1 MTMFTSD
8 EIQHFAI
15 LIKGIRIAM
24 LTTVRSDGSLRS
36 RPMAA
41 QEAEFDGTLW
51 FFTRAVS
58 PKVGEVEEEG
68 QVNVSYADSED
79 RRYISIS
86 GRATL
91 VLDRQKVEALWN
103 PGLVAWFPEGLADPQ
118 LALLRVDTENGA
130 YWDAQSGGMVLTGG
144 VPKAAPPEVV
154 YEPGE
159 HQRVDL
165 SGVWVTQ
172 DVGTSKTRNERSESS
187 PLR

>member
-1 MTMFTSD
+1 MTMFSSD

-15 LIKGIRIAM
+15 LIKGIKIAM

-36 RPMAA
+36 RPMAT

-51 FFTRAVS
+51 FFTLAAS

-68 QVNVSYADSED
+68 QVNVSYADFVES
-79 RRYISIS
+79 RYISIS
-86 GRATL
+86 GRAAL
-91 VLDRQKVEALWN
+91 VLDRQKIEALWKQS
-103 PGLVAWFPEGLADPQ
+103 LVAWFPKGLADPQ
-118 LALLRVDTENGA
+118 LALLRVDAENGA
-130 YWDAQSGGMVLTGG
+130 YWDAKSGAMVLTGG

-159 HQRVDL
+159 HQRIDL

-172 DVGTSKTRNERSESS
+172 DVGTAKTRNERPES
-187 PLR
+187 